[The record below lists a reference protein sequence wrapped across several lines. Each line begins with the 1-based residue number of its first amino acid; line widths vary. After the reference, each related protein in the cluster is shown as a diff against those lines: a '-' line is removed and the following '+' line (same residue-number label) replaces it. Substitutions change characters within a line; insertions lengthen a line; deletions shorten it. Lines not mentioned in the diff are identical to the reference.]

1 MNIEIERGFNAK
13 AQVFI
18 DLQNQATKKMEQL
31 EERNFS
37 YKLVGK
43 EIHAWNEILKKINE
57 YVSKG
62 NNAMVAFNDKVAA
75 LMTKMMGF

>member
-1 MNIEIERGFNAK
+1 MLKLRFLLISRIK
-13 AQVFI
+13 
-18 DLQNQATKKMEQL
+18 LLKKW
-31 EERNFS
+31 NSWKNVTFHI
-37 YKLVGK
+37 KLVGK